1 MRIKKKRDQT
11 CRILALWGLLAVLLF
26 LATTHYLGYY
36 FFARYEKSREGAESI
51 EQIFPVLERQLKSAA
66 WHSKQPKIYREL
78 GRLYFER
85 AWGEN
90 QFGTPE
96 KRDFFCDRAVEAL
109 GEQIRRNP
117 ADADGYY
124 HLGLVFMLF
133 NYPLMTYRDQGRAF
147 LRRAVELHPA
157 NEFISLNVCAIFV
170 AWWDDLKEEE
180 KQIIRR
186 QLKRDRN
193 DRTAFF
199 KKIRDKVIENL
210 GSDERFKD
218 VLKLDPE
225 LWEEVKKYFQ

>member
-1 MRIKKKRDQT
+1 
-11 CRILALWGLLAVLLF
+11 LALWGLLAVLLF
-26 LATTHYLGYY
+26 LATKHYLGYY
-36 FFARYEKSREGAESI
+36 FFARYEKIREGAESI

-66 WHSKQPKIYREL
+66 WYSNQPKFYREL

-85 AWGEN
+85 AWSEN

-96 KRDFFCDRAVEAL
+96 KRDFFCGRAVEAL
-109 GEQIRRNP
+109 REQIRRNP

-124 HLGLVFMLF
+124 HIGLVFLLY

-157 NEFISLNVCAIFV
+157 DEFISMNVCAMFI
-170 AWWDDLKEEE
+170 AHWDELGDGDKRLVW
-180 KQIIRR
+180 Q
-186 QLKRDRN
+186 QLKRDRYE
-193 DRTAFF
+193 RATFL
-199 KKIRDKVIENL
+199 KKIMEKVVESL
-210 GSDERFKD
+210 GSDEKFKE